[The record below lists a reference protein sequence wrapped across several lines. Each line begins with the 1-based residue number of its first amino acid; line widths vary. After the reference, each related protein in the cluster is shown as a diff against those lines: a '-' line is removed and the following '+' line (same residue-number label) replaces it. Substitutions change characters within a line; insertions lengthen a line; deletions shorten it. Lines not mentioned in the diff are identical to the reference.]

1 MNIDKAMMETRR
13 YFVLSWSPDAFTV
26 GTRRTDIS
34 APSLNRTFKTRAEAQ
49 IACDRMNLLAVLAC
63 IREESDAMCAA
74 GAQNHKDAWGPD
86 APIFEHSVYRA
97 MIAALIAEVEDR

>member
-49 IACDRMNLLAVLAC
+49 IACDRMNLLAVLEA
-63 IREESDAMCAA
+63 IREPSEAMCIA
-74 GAQNHKDAWGPD
+74 GDDEDGTIQPQW
-86 APIFEHSVYRA
+86 YWRT
-97 MIAALIAEVEDR
+97 MIDALIAEVEK

>member
-49 IACDRMNLLAVLAC
+49 IACDRMNLLAVLEA
-63 IREESDAMCAA
+63 IREPSEVMVAEGEAA
-74 GAQNHKDAWGPD
+74 HVYHPKNIWG
-86 APIFEHSVYRA
+86 E
-97 MIAALIAEVEDR
+97 MIYALIAEVKAQK